1 MSNAI
6 FLGLVALIPFTLGCF
21 VLSMASKILTATG
34 SASAMAAA
42 VLKNISARS
51 DLGLNASS
59 KAGDGMASKSNTTA
73 SNDTLFNMLF
83 GNGFSVAASLGKVA
97 EVGEAIHKMTEPM
110 VLALKLS
117 DAATMAVG
125 YAVILFALS
134 SYLGLIA
141 LMRFNRGQPVPVS
154 HVHGVATMAEAA
166 PSVARQV
173 LAGVKY
179 ALILIKVTV
188 LLVIELGIFPLM
200 CGWWLD
206 VCSLEMLDVTIVQ
219 RVSFYQSSPITS
231 SLLHWLAGIVYMLE
245 ISIFV
250 SLLREVDFQF
260 DTIC

>member
-6 FLGLVALIPFTLGCF
+6 FLGLVVLIPFTLGCF
-21 VLSMASKILTATG
+21 VLSLASKLLTATG
-34 SASAMAAA
+34 NASAMAAA
-42 VLKNISARS
+42 VLKNISARG
-51 DLGLNASS
+51 DASS
-59 KAGDGMASKSNTTA
+59 KASDDLASKSKTSA
-73 SNDTLFNMLF
+73 SNDTLFNTFF
-83 GNGFSVAASLGKVA
+83 GSGFSVAASLGKVA
-97 EVGEAIHKMTEPM
+97 EVGKAIHKITEPM
-110 VLALKLS
+110 VSALKLS

-141 LMRFNRGQPVPVS
+141 LMRYNRGQPVPVS

-219 RVSFYQSSPITS
+219 RVSFYRSSPITS

-260 DTIC
+260 DAIF

>member
-6 FLGLVALIPFTLGCF
+6 FLGLVVLIPFTLGCF
-21 VLSMASKILTATG
+21 VLSMASKLLMATG

-42 VLKNISARS
+42 ALKNISAQS
-51 DLGLNASS
+51 DVGLNASS
-59 KAGDGMASKSNTTA
+59 KASEDIASHCKTSA
-73 SNDTLFNMLF
+73 SNGTLFNTLF
-83 GNGFSVAASLGKVA
+83 GSGFSAAASLGKVV
-97 EVGEAIHKMTEPM
+97 EVGKAIHKMTEAM
-110 VLALKLS
+110 VSALKLS
-117 DAATMAVG
+117 DAATVAIG
-125 YAVILFALS
+125 YAIILCALS

-141 LMRFNRGQPVPVS
+141 LMRYNRGQPAPVGR
-154 HVHGVATMAEAA
+154 VHGIATMAEAA

-179 ALILIKVTV
+179 AFILIKVTF
-188 LLVIELGIFPLM
+188 LLAIELGIFPLM

-206 VCSLEMLDVTIVQ
+206 VCSLEMLDVTIIQ

-231 SLLHWLAGIVYMLE
+231 SLLHWLAGIVYMLQ

-260 DTIC
+260 DAIC